1 MTIPTPDGH
10 GEGVV
15 ERKLLE
21 QYRAHLWISTPKTR
35 FSLRGAGATASAKL
49 YSLVETAE
57 ANQLEPHACLSLIF
71 TRLPTLTKVEDYEVL
86 LRWNARTGLASFTA
100 RPVERRNAI
109 A

>member
-1 MTIPTPDGH
+1 MDGTIPAPAATGTASSDGS
-10 GEGVV
+10 
-15 ERKLLE
+15 
-21 QYRAHLWISTPKTR
+21 YSNN
-35 FSLRGAGATASAKL
+35 TASAKL

-71 TRLPTLTKVEDYEVL
+71 TRLPTLTKIEDYEVL